1 MTPTFPDM
9 TLTRR
14 EMLKRSAAAAGGT
27 VVATTL
33 GGVFVSAGPAG
44 ALPLGGYG
52 PLVADPAGVLDLPE
66 GFSYRILSRGGD
78 GYPTGFSTYT
88 GTAERV
94 AGDNDAMGSFLE
106 RSSGNTLVVRNQELS
121 ASGGDLLERVPTTYQ
136 GQPVATYD
144 PAAGGG
150 TTNLVLDRDGNL
162 LREYPSLAG
171 TFNNCAGG
179 VTPWGTWLTC
189 EETSNFVPNDASGVR
204 HGYVFEVDPR
214 GVSTNAV
221 PYRAMGRFPHE
232 ACAVDPRNSDVY
244 ETEDAGITGL
254 LYKFVP
260 TDKSKRFGSLA
271 SGGSLFAMLVPGF
284 TRFEQITTPGTVI
297 SGITWTPSPVDPDV
311 GFGVNLR
318 DLFPNTEVTR
328 GQKLEGAWFADG
340 VLWFVLSRFDV
351 APAAGQPDL
360 RNNGQVF
367 RYDPVKN
374 QLELHVYLPV
384 GGVFDQP
391 DNIVVTP
398 FGGAFLCEDGG
409 GDQYVV
415 GVDGQGATF
424 PFAKN
429 RLSGNSEFAGACFSP
444 DARFMFVNIQNP
456 STTFA
461 ITGPWALN
469 ADLPPVVPEV
479 PKAVMLPLAG
489 VGALAAG
496 VLALRRRGEG
506 GSAQA

>member
-1 MTPTFPDM
+1 M

-33 GGVFVSAGPAG
+33 GGIFVSAGPAG

-52 PLVADPAGVLDLPE
+52 PLVVDPAGMLDLPE
-66 GFSYRILSRGGD
+66 GFSYRVLSRGGD

-121 ASGGDLLERVPTTYQ
+121 ASGGDILERVPTTYQ
-136 GQPVATYD
+136 GQPVPTYD

-214 GVSTNAV
+214 GVSTDAV

-271 SGGSLFAMLVPGF
+271 NGGGLFAMKVPGF
-284 TRFEQITTPGTVI
+284 TRFEQITVPGTVI
-297 SGITWTPSPVDPDV
+297 GGIAWTPSPLDPDV

-318 DLFPNTEVTR
+318 DQFPDTDVTR

-374 QLELHVYLPV
+374 QLELHVHPGGWGLRPARQHRGHPLRRCLPLRGRWRRPV
-384 GGVFDQP
+384 R
-391 DNIVVTP
+391 
-398 FGGAFLCEDGG
+398 GG
-409 GDQYVV
+409 GRRP
-415 GVDGQGATF
+415 GQH
-424 PFAKN
+424 
-429 RLSGNSEFAGACFSP
+429 LSLRQEPRAGQQRVRRC
-444 DARFMFVNIQNP
+444 V
-456 STTFA
+456 
-461 ITGPWALN
+461 L
-469 ADLPPVVPEV
+469 LPRRPVHVREHPEPEHHLRHHRSLGLERRPPPEV

-489 VGALAAG
+489 VAALGAG
-496 VLALRRRGEG
+496 VLALRRRGES

>member
-1 MTPTFPDM
+1 
-9 TLTRR
+9 
-14 EMLKRSAAAAGGT
+14 
-27 VVATTL
+27 
-33 GGVFVSAGPAG
+33 
-44 ALPLGGYG
+44 
-52 PLVADPAGVLDLPE
+52 
-66 GFSYRILSRGGD
+66 
-78 GYPTGFSTYT
+78 
-88 GTAERV
+88 
-94 AGDNDAMGSFLE
+94 
-106 RSSGNTLVVRNQELS
+106 
-121 ASGGDLLERVPTTYQ
+121 
-136 GQPVATYD
+136 
-144 PAAGGG
+144 
-150 TTNLVLDRDGNL
+150 
-162 LREYPSLAG
+162 
-171 TFNNCAGG
+171 

-221 PYRAMGRFPHE
+221 PYTAMGRFPHE

-271 SGGSLFAMLVPGF
+271 NGGSLFAMLVPGF

-374 QLELHVYLPV
+374 QLELHVYIPV

-429 RLSGNSEFAGACFSP
+429 RVAGNNEFAGACFSP